1 MRSLARSGHGP
12 VAASA
17 MNWGEPI
24 FPTSITEITE
34 QGPRYRGHLA
44 ADLVRS
50 GASFESVAELL
61 VDRRAPRKDARLAGA
76 QAFGRTHHADSDAD
90 LAAGAGQRAGV
101 ALRWWC

>member
-1 MRSLARSGHGP
+1 VAQQGQKDKLYLRDDLTRVGMRSLARSGHGA

-50 GASFESVAELL
+50 GASFEAVAELL
-61 VDRRAPRKDARLAGA
+61 WTGELNTRAKAWPCANPRPN
-76 QAFGRTHHADSDAD
+76 SSS
-90 LAAGAGQRAGV
+90 
-101 ALRWWC
+101 